1 MIFLGIDCSAVSA
14 SVAIVEFT
22 DGEVPAEK
30 ILSSSYTNVGLTHS
44 QTLVPMIKATLEN
57 ARLTLSDID
66 FFAINAG
73 PGSFTGVRIGVAAL
87 KGITEFDGEKCF
99 SVSTLESMAYNF
111 RGVTDGLV
119 CSVMDARCEQVYTAC
134 FEVNG
139 TDVTRLTEDT
149 AVSIKELGENLKTLR
164 KNIIFVGDGASLC
177 YNILS
182 KELESS
188 LAPSHLVYQNAVS
201 VAILAKH
208 SMDRGEKPVSGEH
221 ILPVYLRAP
230 QAQRNL
236 KKGN

>member
-57 ARLTLSDID
+57 A
-66 FFAINAG
+66 
-73 PGSFTGVRIGVAAL
+73 AL

-111 RGVTDGLV
+111 RGVADGIV

-134 FEVNG
+134 FEVDG